1 MGTILHAPQES
12 VPYAPGEPDFEFRK
26 IHWDANGHG
35 ARCIKGELIN
45 RTQRSFDWIRV
56 QFTLYNSV
64 DAVIGVTS
72 DLIIGCASEA
82 VWKFRAPV
90 FDEQVTRASLPIVS
104 TEFGR
109 VQSSEQFGR
118 RSSEGL
124 AECTREPSESQ
135 FAGPYPY
142 ANSITGKARV
152 YASASEESKPVHWS
166 QVRK

>member
-1 MGTILHAPQES
+1 MNVNRVTEHWSCVGRIESPRSNLSVVTFREKRNVTCLCNCCGAWLIFEAQRAGEMVNCPECLMGTILHAPQES

-82 VWKFRAPV
+82 
-90 FDEQVTRASLPIVS
+90 
-104 TEFGR
+104 
-109 VQSSEQFGR
+109 
-118 RSSEGL
+118 
-124 AECTREPSESQ
+124 
-135 FAGPYPY
+135 
-142 ANSITGKARV
+142 
-152 YASASEESKPVHWS
+152 
-166 QVRK
+166 